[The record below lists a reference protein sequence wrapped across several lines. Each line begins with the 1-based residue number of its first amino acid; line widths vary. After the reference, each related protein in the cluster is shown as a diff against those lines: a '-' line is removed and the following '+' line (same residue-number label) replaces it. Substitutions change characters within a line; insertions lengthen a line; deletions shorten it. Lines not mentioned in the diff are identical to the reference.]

1 MRLRDVKP
9 AMFTAQAS
17 WSKRIVR
24 MRVLKVQTNELMV
37 DEVRRELLLT
47 LATTQ
52 HGGKA
57 VLKTMGFVDLEVM
70 WARVPTLACVEQRE
84 RARGRLS
91 KYSLRVFGASLLA
104 RPRVRI
110 PMSNVFPRT
119 VMVQAVKQLFFELG
133 GDVRP
138 VVRRLHKRAR
148 YVSAD
153 PTCVGDGLCNWRPWC
168 RDDYVPG
175 VEPACT

>member
-1 MRLRDVKP
+1 M
-9 AMFTAQAS
+9 
-17 WSKRIVR
+17 
-24 MRVLKVQTNELMV
+24 
-37 DEVRRELLLT
+37 
-47 LATTQ
+47 
-52 HGGKA
+52 
-57 VLKTMGFVDLEVM
+57 KTMGFVDLEVM